1 MGKINLYAISS
12 LVACLFCLGLGVF
25 VFLKKHKDKK
35 CRDFSVSAILTGLWT
50 SLPFILSNVP
60 DDTAALFWARLI
72 YMSAIFCPP
81 AWLNFILSLTG
92 KDRIEG
98 KRAVLSGY
106 FFSALILPIVFS
118 PLFIRGTNR
127 FAPHFSVIAGPLY
140 TLFVIDFT
148 LIFILI
154 VKNILQGLKAAYG
167 YHRNQLKFVV
177 FAFFFASSSAFLHF
191 SAVYLNVEPFPH
203 DILLVIYVGLVAY
216 AIVKHRLMDIIP
228 TLTRTTIFILV
239 YGLVLGIPF
248 LSVSWHRS
256 WFESILNQRWW
267 MGPLILMAL
276 LATAGQFVSIYLQK
290 RAEAIL
296 LRGQRRYQEVLKQ
309 AARELA
315 RIHNLKKL
323 LNLITHIVTRTVG
336 ITHSAMYLYDESRNA
351 FCLRAG
357 RNLKKQAGL
366 VEKEGPLSRWFESQ
380 REALVYEEIYHDYDA
395 QEGPGLIYKELER
408 QMASLNAAVIVP
420 GFLKEKLL
428 GFLVLGHKRS
438 GRIYTREDLDTFSV
452 LANQAVLAIENAI
465 LYENIEEQ
473 VHQRTEELVKVQ
485 NQLIQA
491 EKLATMGTL
500 AGGVAHEINN
510 PLTAILTNVQM
521 LIALNNSLDTD
532 TKESLELIEEATQRC
547 RTIVK
552 KLMAYARKP
561 LEASEMSKVNLRAAL
576 EDVLAL
582 LAYQLELDNIKI
594 SAESRK
600 DNFWVMGNENEIEQV
615 ITNIILNAKDAIKQ
629 LKERGEIKISLSENC
644 EWLKVN
650 ISDDG
655 MGMPQEVLAKV
666 FDPFFTT
673 KDIGKGLGL
682 GLSICQAIIERHSG
696 SISVKSELGKGSVF
710 TIKLPKLK
718 AQGALFKTC

>member
-1 MGKINLYAISS
+1 MA
-12 LVACLFCLGLGVF
+12 
-25 VFLKKHKDKK
+25 
-35 CRDFSVSAILTGLWT
+35 
-50 SLPFILSNVP
+50 
-60 DDTAALFWARLI
+60 
-72 YMSAIFCPP
+72 
-81 AWLNFILSLTG
+81 
-92 KDRIEG
+92 
-98 KRAVLSGY
+98 GY
-106 FFSALILPIVFS
+106 FFSFIILPLVFN
-118 PLFIRGTNR
+118 PLFIRGANR

-140 TLFVIDFT
+140 ALFVIDFS
-148 LIFILI
+148 LIFVLIL
-154 VKNILQGLKAAYG
+154 KNTLQRLKEASG
-167 YHRNQLKFVV
+167 YHRNQLKFVI

-191 SAVYLNVEPFPH
+191 SAVYLNAEPFPH
-203 DILLVIYVGLVAY
+203 DILLVIYVSLVAY

-248 LSVSWHRS
+248 LLVSWYKS
-256 WFESILNQRWW
+256 WFVGILNQNWW
-267 MGPLILMAL
+267 MGPLVLMAL
-276 LATAGQFVSIYLQK
+276 LAIAGQFAAIYLQK

-315 RIHNLKKL
+315 RIHSLKKL

-336 ITHSAMYLYDESRNA
+336 ITHSAVYLYDESHNG
-351 FCLRAG
+351 FVLRAV
-357 RNLKKQAGL
+357 RCLKKQPGL
-366 VEKEGPLSRWFESQ
+366 VEKEDSLSRWFERQ
-380 REALVYEEIYHDYDA
+380 REPLVYEEISRMS
-395 QEGPGLIYKELER
+395 QEGEGAIFKELEK
-408 QMASLNAAVIVP
+408 QMLSLNAAVIVP

-428 GFLVLGHKRS
+428 GFLVLGQKRS
-438 GRIYTREDLDTFSV
+438 GRVYTREDLNTFSV

-465 LYENIEEQ
+465 LYENIEGQ
-473 VHQRTEELVKVQ
+473 VRQRTEELVKVQ

-521 LIALNNSLDTD
+521 LLALNDSLDTD
-532 TKESLELIEEATQRC
+532 AKESLELIEEATQRC
-547 RTIVK
+547 RTIVQ

-576 EDVLAL
+576 KDALSL
-582 LAYQLELDNIKI
+582 LAHQLELENIKI
-594 SAESRK
+594 SQESRK
-600 DNFWVMGNENEIEQV
+600 DDLWVMGNENEIEQV

-629 LKERGEIKISLSENC
+629 RKAGGEIKISILENGK
-644 EWLKVN
+644 WLKVN

-655 MGMPQEVLAKV
+655 IGMPREVLERA

-682 GLSICQAIIERHSG
+682 GLSICQAIIERHNG
-696 SISVKSELGKGSVF
+696 LISVQSQLNTGSTF
-710 TIKLPKLK
+710 TIKLPK
-718 AQGALFKTC
+718 AQGIIASKTALS